1 MVLTIEEKLWAA
13 LLCVLIVCLCFGLYS
28 IHLID
33 VGKADEKAAVFKV
46 QQQDEAKAALL
57 TAAWQKQ
64 LATAATARQGE
75 IDAAKDESLKPVD
88 VVQLQRLTLSS
99 AVSASPAAPSGA
111 SAAGRGSVC
120 SGLVPG
126 SPGEMRSFGDAK
138 SADALVA
145 DYRDLYNSWPS
156 VKTNGDSHARGESR

>member
-1 MVLTIEEKLWAA
+1 MVLTVEEKLWAA

-46 QQQDEAKAALL
+46 QQEDEAKAALV

-64 LATAATARQGE
+64 VANAATARQGE

-99 AVSASPAAPSGA
+99 AVPFNSAAPSGA
-111 SAAGRGSVC
+111 SAAASGSVC

-126 SPGEMRSFGDAK
+126 SPQEMRSFNDAK
-138 SADALVA
+138 SADQLIA
-145 DYRDLYNSWPS
+145 DYRLLFNSWPS
-156 VKTNGDSHARGESR
+156 AP